1 MSAFPQEGGSFMRR
15 LLTALI
21 AVTAFLAAASPA
33 AASPVFHLKVNQQ
46 LPLAGFQVD
55 VPCTGDTITFTQGWL
70 HDTFYLT
77 DNGSHFSLTTHD
89 QPHNLKGTDTSGR
102 SYEGVGI
109 TRQHFGGSDTG
120 NQSVFTYVN
129 NFFMI
134 GKGGA
139 PSLKTKE
146 ITHVTVRPDGTLS
159 VAHDKLRI
167 TCG

>member
-1 MSAFPQEGGSFMRR
+1 MRR

-33 AASPVFHLKVNQQ
+33 AASPVFHDHESQQ
-46 LPLAGFQVD
+46 ISLAGFQVG

-70 HDTFYLT
+70 HDTFDLT
-77 DNGSHFSLTTHD
+77 DNGNRFSLSMHD

-109 TRQHFGGSDTG
+109 TRTHLDGSDTG
-120 NQSVFTYVN
+120 NQQGFTFVN
-129 NFFMI
+129 NFYMV

-139 PSLKTKE
+139 PSFKTHE
-146 ITHVTVRPDGTLS
+146 TTHLTIRPDGSFS
-159 VAHDKLRI
+159 VSHDRLWI